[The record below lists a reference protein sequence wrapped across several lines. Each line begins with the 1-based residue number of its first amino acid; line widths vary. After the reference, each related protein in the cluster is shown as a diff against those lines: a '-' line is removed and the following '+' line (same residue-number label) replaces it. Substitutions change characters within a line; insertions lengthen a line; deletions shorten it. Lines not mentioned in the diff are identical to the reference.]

1 MPAALADDILNG
13 AYWAQ
18 APSDGAELAIA
29 YCGAMAPEASEA
41 FEILREDVPDA
52 GLLAVTSPDVLHRD
66 WLAAS
71 RSPWTGEAGRRSHI
85 ERLLEAMPAGSG
97 LVTLIDGAPSTLSW
111 LGSVKGQRVR
121 ALGTE
126 RFGQTGDLPDTYAE
140 HRLDANAILDA
151 AASLLA

>member
-1 MPAALADDILNG
+1 
-13 AYWAQ
+13 
-18 APSDGAELAIA
+18 
-29 YCGAMAPEASEA
+29 MAPEAREA
-41 FEILREDVPDA
+41 FEQIREELPDA

-71 RSPWTGEAGRRSHI
+71 RSPWTGEAGRTSHI
-85 ERLLEAMPAGSG
+85 ERLLGTMSPGSG
-97 LVTLIDGAPSTLSW
+97 IVTVLDGAPSTLSW

-140 HRLDANAILDA
+140 HRLHSSAILDA

>member
-1 MPAALADDILNG
+1 
-13 AYWAQ
+13 
-18 APSDGAELAIA
+18 
-29 YCGAMAPEASEA
+29 MAPEASEA